1 MGWKKKLRKIT
12 LFFETMADYG
22 VCVYIFLILA
32 VLPFYFTAGY
42 SRIGTDKAM
51 FFRSVNRNMGKILLP
66 LAAIILILK
75 TANAVLHFIKNRK
88 GEDILRKTGKKKWLR
103 AKVHAFC
110 RKFYVTDC
118 FVFVYAVSL
127 ILSYL
132 LSDYKETAWFGTRG
146 WYMGFFTQM
155 AFVLIYFFVSR
166 LWRPRKWMLYLVLS
180 ISSAVFLLGYL
191 DRFGLHIMEME
202 NRTGGFISTI
212 GNINWY
218 CGYAVSVF
226 FLGVVLFWK
235 EVPPKSWRKLLLM
248 AYIALGFATLMTQGS
263 ESGILT
269 TGVMLLVLFCMSVD
283 SAEKMLLFWQEMML
297 LTGACLM
304 SCFLRVAVGE
314 RFAYIEGSAVKLV
327 TGGVFS
333 GFVTMVS
340 VFMLLWVW
348 RSQKRGKYR
357 EQDFKILARALV
369 ICGVGIVLLALI
381 LAAVNTAHPGSIG
394 PLSEYSVFTFSY
406 KWGSSR
412 GATWQAARMCFGEQT
427 LLHKLVGVGPDAMS
441 AYMYGDGSEAL
452 RSMLRECF
460 GTATLA
466 NAHNEWLTVLAD
478 VGILGLIGYVGLML
492 SAMVQFFKKGKQD
505 ALLCG
510 CGFCLLAYT
519 VNNMFSFQ
527 QTMNGATIF
536 VILGIGAA
544 FLNRQEGNPTE

>member
-1 MGWKKKLRKIT
+1 MEKRLRNIT
-12 LFFETMADYG
+12 LFFGAMADYG

-32 VLPFYFTAGY
+32 ALPFYFTAGY

-66 LAAIILILK
+66 LAAILLILK
-75 TANAVLHFIKNRK
+75 MVNAIVQLKESRK
-88 GEDILRKTGKKKWLR
+88 EEAILIGMGKKKWLR
-103 AKVHAFC
+103 TKAHEFC
-110 RKFYVTDC
+110 RKFCVTDC
-118 FVFVYAVSL
+118 FIFIYAVSL

-132 LSDYKETAWFGTRG
+132 LSDYKETAWFGARG
-146 WYMGFFTQM
+146 WYMGFVTQI
-155 AFVLIYFFVSR
+155 AFILIYFFISR
-166 LWRPRKWMLYLVLS
+166 LWKPRKWMLYLILP
-180 ISSAVFLLGYL
+180 ISAAVFLLGYL
-191 DRFGLHIMEME
+191 DRFGLHVMEME
-202 NRTGGFISTI
+202 NRTEGFISTI

-226 FLGVVLFWK
+226 FFGVVLFRM
-235 EVPPKSWRKLLLM
+235 EVPPEKWRRLLLM

-269 TGVMLLVLFCMSVD
+269 AGIMLLALFCMSVD
-283 SAEKMLLFWQEMML
+283 SARKMLLFWQEML
-297 LTGACLM
+297 LFAGACLV
-304 SCFLRVAVGE
+304 SCFLRAAVGE
-314 RFAYIEGSAVKLV
+314 RFAYIEGMSLKLV

-333 GFVTMVS
+333 SFVTIVS
-340 VFMLLWVW
+340 VSMLLWVW
-348 RSQKRGKYR
+348 RSQERGKYR
-357 EQDFKILARALV
+357 EQAFRILARALV
-369 ICGVGIVLLALI
+369 IGCVGIVLLALI
-381 LAAVNTAHPGSIG
+381 LSAVNTAYPGSIG

-406 KWGSSR
+406 RWGSSR
-412 GATWQAARMCFGEQT
+412 GATWKAAWMCFREQN
-427 LLHKLVGVGPDAMS
+427 LLHKLVGVGPNAMS

-492 SAMVQFFKKGKQD
+492 SAMARFFKKGKQA
-505 ALLCG
+505 ALLFG

-519 VNNMFSFQ
+519 INNMFSFQ

-536 VILGIGAA
+536 VILGIGTA
-544 FLNRQEGNPTE
+544 FLNRQEGNPTV